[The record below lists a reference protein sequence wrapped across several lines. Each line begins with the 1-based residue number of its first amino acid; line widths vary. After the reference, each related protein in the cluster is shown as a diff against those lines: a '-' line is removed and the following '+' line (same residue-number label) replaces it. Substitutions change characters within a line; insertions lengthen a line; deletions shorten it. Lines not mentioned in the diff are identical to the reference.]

1 MFKTLL
7 KSSFALLAFSLS
19 GCSLYM
25 APWEKPNPYHYE
37 TLPPAPEIIYV
48 PTPRSDLQFGT
59 VPPEAMPPKTYY
71 EENSKK
77 RSLTPATTQNRQ
89 YNDPAP
95 VQYNNSG
102 SSDSYE
108 QNYNESY
115 SNPTEPL
122 RIPIE

>member
-71 EENSKK
+71 EEKNSKK
-77 RSLTPATTQNRQ
+77 GVLHLQIFKIDNITIQHLFNITILEQLILMSKIIMNPILTQQN
-89 YNDPAP
+89 
-95 VQYNNSG
+95 
-102 SSDSYE
+102 
-108 QNYNESY
+108 
-115 SNPTEPL
+115 L
-122 RIPIE
+122 